1 MAEQPAAMRALA
13 ADNIEARVGDASW
26 DAESAAWVS
35 ASAAWVARSASREA
49 TETKWP
55 PGRHKSVAAA
65 SHLAAEPS
73 TVATMHAEAVE
84 PHQRGHTLAAAPA
97 SPVARFLGAASPG
110 LISVLAASP
119 IARAALWGGLQPTLA
134 PAVEPVAAAPAAPA
148 ADASRP
154 G

>member
-1 MAEQPAAMRALA
+1 MAAQQPAMRALA
-13 ADNIEARVGDASW
+13 ADNIESRVSDASW

-35 ASAAWVARSASREA
+35 SSAAWVARSASREA

-55 PGRHKSVAAA
+55 PGRHKSVAAQP
-65 SHLAAEPS
+65 HVAEAPS
-73 TVATMHAEAVE
+73 TVTTMQAED
-84 PHQRGHTLAAAPA
+84 QRGHTLAAAPA

-134 PAVEPVAAAPAAPA
+134 PAIEPVAEAPAAEV
-148 ADASRP
+148 SRP

>member
-1 MAEQPAAMRALA
+1 MAAQQPAMRALS

-26 DAESAAWVS
+26 DAESAAWVTS
-35 ASAAWVARSASREA
+35 SAAFRARALPSASREA

-134 PAVEPVAAAPAAPA
+134 PAIEPVAEAPAAEV
-148 ADASRP
+148 SRP

>member
-1 MAEQPAAMRALA
+1 MAGQPAAVRGLF
-13 ADNIEARVGDASW
+13 ADNIESRVSDASW

-55 PGRHKSVAAA
+55 PGRHKSVAAQ
-65 SHLAAEPS
+65 SHVAEAPSTLAA
-73 TVATMHAEAVE
+73 MRAEAAE
-84 PHQRGHTLAAAPA
+84 SQKSGHALAAAAPA

-110 LISVLAASP
+110 LIAVLAASP

-134 PAVEPVAAAPAAPA
+134 PAIEPVAEAPAAEV
-148 ADASRP
+148 SRP

>member
-1 MAEQPAAMRALA
+1 MAAQQPAMRALA
-13 ADNIEARVGDASW
+13 ADNIESRVSDASW

-35 ASAAWVARSASREA
+35 SSAAWVARSASREA

-55 PGRHKSVAAA
+55 PGRHKSVAAP
-65 SHLAAEPS
+65 SHPAAEPS
-73 TVATMHAEAVE
+73 TVATMHAEAVD

-110 LISVLAASP
+110 LIGVLAASP
-119 IARAALWGGLQPTLA
+119 IACAALWGGLQPTLA
-134 PAVEPVAAAPAAPA
+134 PAVEPAAAAAA
-148 ADASRP
+148 AAEASRP

>member
-1 MAEQPAAMRALA
+1 MAAQQPDAMRALS

-26 DAESAAWVS
+26 DAESAAWVTS
-35 ASAAWVARSASREA
+35 SAAFRARALPSASREA

-55 PGRHKSVAAA
+55 PGRHKSVAAQP
-65 SHLAAEPS
+65 HVAEAPS
-73 TVATMHAEAVE
+73 TVTTMQAED
-84 PHQRGHTLAAAPA
+84 QRGHTLAAAPA

-134 PAVEPVAAAPAAPA
+134 PAIEPVAEAPAAEV
-148 ADASRP
+148 SRP

>member
-1 MAEQPAAMRALA
+1 MAGQPAAVRGLF
-13 ADNIEARVGDASW
+13 ADNIESRVSDASW

-73 TVATMHAEAVE
+73 TVVTMHAEAVE
-84 PHQRGHTLAAAPA
+84 PHQRGHTLAAAPV

-110 LISVLAASP
+110 LLGVLAASP

-134 PAVEPVAAAPAAPA
+134 PAVETVAAAPAAE
-148 ADASRP
+148 ASRP